1 MVQPCLGAAR
11 VPVRRFA
18 VPPGWSSRAGSC
30 GWSRARLSW
39 QLWYRNLRAV
49 TMAEASPAGK
59 RPAAGRF
66 EIPDGW
72 VARGFEFEVEW
83 PGGAGAVSKIWSH
96 FGARRKAY
104 NWALGQV
111 KADLDAR
118 RADPAHVAVPW
129 NLYALRKRWNAEKA
143 VVAPWWAENSKE
155 AYATGIADLCAALK
169 NWSDSRAG
177 KRQGRT
183 AGFPAFR
190 SRRTDRARVR
200 FTTGAMRVEADRRTI
215 TPARRR
221 APAVEGKH
229 PAARAPSRRRPG
241 PDPQHHAPG
250 TLGTAVRLLRLHRRA
265 AAHRADRGTRGR

>member
-1 MVQPCLGAAR
+1 MSGNVGIYRYGPAKSRGSEGTGEE
-11 VPVRRFA
+11 VRRPRRDGRHGLGRA
-18 VPPGWSSRAGSC
+18 AGAGPGSAGSC
-30 GWSRARLSW
+30 GTGTSG
-39 QLWYRNLRAV
+39 V
-49 TMAEASPAGK
+49 TMAEVSPVRK
-59 RPAAGRF
+59 RPPAGRF

-118 RADPAHVAVPW
+118 RADPGHVAVPW

-177 KRQGRT
+177 QRQGRKV
-183 AGFPAFR
+183 GFP
-190 SRRTDRARVR
+190 T
-200 FTTGAMRVEADRRTI
+200 
-215 TPARRR
+215 
-221 APAVEGKH
+221 
-229 PAARAPSRRRPG
+229 
-241 PDPQHHAPG
+241 
-250 TLGTAVRLLRLHRRA
+250 
-265 AAHRADRGTRGR
+265 